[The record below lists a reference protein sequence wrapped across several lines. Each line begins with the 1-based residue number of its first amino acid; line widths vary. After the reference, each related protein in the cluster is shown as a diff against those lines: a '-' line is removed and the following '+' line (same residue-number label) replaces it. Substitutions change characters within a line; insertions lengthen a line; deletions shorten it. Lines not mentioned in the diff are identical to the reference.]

1 MFGLWIFR
9 VLLDKPWGYSI
20 DIFFFWGGGWGGG
33 VGGLGGGWA
42 GCAPFRSVVSWKTSQ
57 DNTVSILFTF
67 PSGVCDVFIYRF
79 K

>member
-9 VLLDKPWGYSI
+9 VLLEKPWGYSI
-20 DIFFFWGGGWGGG
+20 DIYFFWGG
-33 VGGLGGGWA
+33 GGGWA
-42 GCAPFRSVVSWKTSQ
+42 GCAPIRSVVSWKTSQ